1 MILGP
6 DMKSLWN
13 IYHCRKHG
21 SWERR
26 LCLDRLYID
35 PNTKNLWTEGPTWD
49 ERPNPEL
56 PTWQEDWRTGNL
68 SASWKLSKGKYTI
81 KLGEGIISDTQGFAI
96 SFVRQTGNSFVAE
109 FNIRLIKMAEG
120 ASYYGILLCES
131 GQGGILV
138 KIDPK
143 AHKLTIASS
152 VGKEIPTRT
161 TFIPK
166 WLDLST
172 WHTLRIEKQED
183 RIQVYLNDMRK
194 FNIRANLG
202 GGALN

>member
-1 MILGP
+1 
-6 DMKSLWN
+6 
-13 IYHCRKHG
+13 
-21 SWERR
+21 
-26 LCLDRLYID
+26 
-35 PNTKNLWTEGPTWD
+35 
-49 ERPNPEL
+49 
-56 PTWQEDWRTGNL
+56 
-68 SASWKLSKGKYTI
+68 
-81 KLGEGIISDTQGFAI
+81 
-96 SFVRQTGNSFVAE
+96 
-109 FNIRLIKMAEG
+109 
-120 ASYYGILLCES
+120 ES

-143 AHKLTIASS
+143 ARKLTIAST

-202 GGALN
+202 GGRFELVADACAVQFGWCGFSDYKGPDDGIEKAQSTNK